1 MENRYLKIAH
11 VRVIPHVLMQLSQVC
26 LWQDFYTNT
35 WVFLHH
41 IAMPFRFTQG
51 SFFSPCFTLIKW
63 VYRFCNFTFKKA
75 ITYFSS
81 LLAVSRNFGSKLLC
95 MHSCLTCTSGTQI
108 PFQFRGRNNLLKLQS
123 ILDSAI
129 LFAFNFFKKSY
140 WTNYN

>member
-1 MENRYLKIAH
+1 MWGWFHMFWCNCHRFVFDRTFILIL
-11 VRVIPHVLMQLSQVC
+11 RIG
-26 LWQDFYTNT
+26 F
-35 WVFLHH
+35 FLHH
-41 IAMPFRFTQG
+41 VAMPFRFTQG

-95 MHSCLTCTSGTQI
+95 MHSYLTCTSGTQI

-129 LFAFNFFKKSY
+129 LLAFNFFKKIY